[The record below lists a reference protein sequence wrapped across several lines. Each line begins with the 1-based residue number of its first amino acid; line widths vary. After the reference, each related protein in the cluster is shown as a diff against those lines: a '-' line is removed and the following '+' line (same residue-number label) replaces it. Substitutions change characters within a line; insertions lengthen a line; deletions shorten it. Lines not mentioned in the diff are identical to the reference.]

1 MPKRNL
7 AWMLVIVLIALLFWQ
22 LPSTVARRDT
32 VYRTFEPLV
41 DIRAEILK
49 NYVEEVDEK
58 DLIRGAIEGMLQR
71 LDPYSTYFGPEQMA
85 DLNRDTTGSF
95 GGIGILIDIKDGWL
109 TVISPIED
117 SPAFR
122 AGVMAGDRLIEID
135 GESTKGMSMSDAVNK
150 LTGKPG
156 TKVTITV
163 RHELKN
169 EQATLTLTRDN
180 IKIFSVKGWQR
191 RTGAE
196 WDYLIDPE
204 QKIGYIRVSKF
215 MPDTAKTLDAAVKK
229 LQSEGLKA
237 LILDLRL
244 NPGGL
249 LESAIEVADLFLE
262 DGVIVSTKGRWSQ
275 KKDSVAR
282 KEGTYPNFPMAV
294 LVNRYTASAAEI
306 VAGALRDHKRAVVI
320 GERTFGKGSVQN
332 VIRLEDQQGAIKLT
346 TAYYYLPNGECI
358 HKTRQAEATGKWGVE
373 PLIEVRLSEEELVA
387 VINARRDADI
397 IRPATQATTVASQ
410 PRSGLIIDRQID
422 QALKILKVELN
433 APRGEASARRAG

>member
-7 AWMLVIVLIALLFWQ
+7 AWMLVIVLIALLFWK

-41 DIRAEILK
+41 DIRSEILK

-71 LDPYSTYFGPEQMA
+71 LDPYSNYFGPEQMA

-95 GGIGILIDIKDGWL
+95 GGIGILLDMKDGWL

-122 AGVMAGDRLIEID
+122 SGVLAGDKLIEIE
-135 GESTKGMSMSDAVNK
+135 GESTKGMTMSDAVTR

-156 TKVTITV
+156 TKVKITV

-169 EQATLTLTRDN
+169 EQVTMELTRDN
-180 IKIFSVKGWQR
+180 IKIVSVKGWNR
-191 RTGAE
+191 KNGAD
-196 WDYLIDPE
+196 WDYMLDHE
-204 QKIGYIRVSKF
+204 QRIGYIRVSKF
-215 MPDTAKTLDAAVKK
+215 MPDTAKSIDEAVKR
-229 LQSEGLKA
+229 LQGDGMKA
-237 LILDLRL
+237 LVLDLRL

-249 LESAIEVADLFLE
+249 LESAIEVADLFLD

-275 KKDSVAR
+275 KKETVAK
-282 KEGTYPNFPMAV
+282 KEGTYPRFPVAV

-332 VIRLEDQQGAIKLT
+332 VIRLEDGQGAIKLT
-346 TAYYYLPNGECI
+346 TAYYYLPLGECI
-358 HKTRQAEATGKWGVE
+358 HKTKQAEAAKKWGVD
-373 PLIEVRLSEEELVA
+373 PLIEVKLTDDELLD
-387 VINARRDADI
+387 VIKSRGDADI
-397 IRPATQATTVASQ
+397 IRPSSQ
-410 PRSGLIIDRQID
+410 PTTTQGKSGVVIDRQLD
-422 QALKILKVELN
+422 QALKILKVELSK
-433 APRGEASARRAG
+433 AVADATAKKAG